1 MRVSTQEQ
9 YPTDLTDSQWE
20 LIEPLLPEPRK
31 IPGGPGRPTSNLRRV
46 IDGILYVNKTGCQ
59 WRMTPKSYGHWN
71 TIFGY
76 FNRWSE
82 QGRWSQIMDT
92 LRGCVRGAQG
102 RKEQPSAGC
111 VDSQSVKT
119 ATQGNTTGYD
129 GNKKIKGRK
138 RHVLVDTLGL
148 IIVVVVTAA
157 AEGDRTGLRTL
168 LQSYFSKGLRRLR
181 KLWVDGGYSG
191 GELRQWVAGLKKT
204 HKIALEVVERLG
216 NGFQVIK
223 RRWVVE
229 RTFAWLFNYRRHSK
243 DYEVL
248 TRNSESMI
256 QISMIYILVRRLA

>member
-1 MRVSTQEQ
+1 MSTQEQ
-9 YPTDLTDSQWE
+9 YPTDLSDSQWG
-20 LIEPLLPEPRK
+20 LIEQLLPKPRK
-31 IPGGPGRPTSNLRRV
+31 IPGGPGRPTSNLRCV
-46 IDGILYVNKTGCQ
+46 IDGILYVNKSGCQ
-59 WRMTPKSYGHWN
+59 WRMMPKSFGHWN
-71 TIFGY
+71 TIYRY
-76 FNRWSE
+76 FNRWSD
-82 QGRWSQIMDT
+82 QGTWSQIMGT
-92 LRGCVRGAQG
+92 LRARVRVAQG
-102 RKEQPSAGC
+102 RKEEPSAGC

-148 IIVVVVTAA
+148 IILVVVTAA
-157 AEGDRTGLRTL
+157 GVGDREGLRTL
-168 LQSYFSKGLRRLR
+168 LQRYFSKGLRRLR

-191 GELRQWVAGLKKT
+191 SELKQWVAGLKKT

-216 NGFQVIK
+216 DGFQVVK

-248 TRNSESMI
+248 TRNSEAMI
-256 QISMIYILVRRLA
+256 QIAMIHLLVRQLA

>member
-1 MRVSTQEQ
+1 MSTREQ
-9 YPTDLTDSQWE
+9 YPADLSDSQWE
-20 LIEPLLPEPRK
+20 LIKPLLPEARK
-31 IPGGPGRPTSNLRRV
+31 IPGGPGRPASNLREV
-46 IDGILYVNKTGCQ
+46 INGILYVSKTGCQ
-59 WRMTPKSYGHWN
+59 WRMTPKFYGHWN
-71 TIFGY
+71 TIYGY

-82 QGRWSQIMDT
+82 QGSWSEIMDT
-92 LRGCVRGAQG
+92 LRGCVRAARG
-102 RKEQPSAGC
+102 RKKEPSAGC

-119 ATQGNTTGYD
+119 ATQGESTGYD
-129 GNKKIKGRK
+129 GNKKVKGRK

-148 IIVVVVTAA
+148 IIVVIVTAA
-157 AEGDRTGLRTL
+157 AEGDRAGLRTL
-168 LQSYFSKGLRRLR
+168 LHSYFNKGLRRLR

-191 GELRQWVAGLKKT
+191 SELTQWVAGLKKT

-216 NGFQVIK
+216 DGFQVVK

-256 QISMIYILVRRLA
+256 QISMIHILVRRLA